1 MITLISIVIGLTD
14 LTKYEDA
21 TWLVES
27 SRKEGMIWGDQ
38 GRSLGPLQVGRAAHR
53 DALEFDPSIGGT
65 YLDCQHLDYSIKV
78 MRAYLA
84 RYCTER
90 RLGRKPTDFD
100 RARIWVGGP
109 RGPWRESSIP
119 YADRIMRAIK
129 DAKPVPA

>member
-27 SRKEGMIWGDQ
+27 SRKEGLIWGDQ
-38 GRSLGPLQVGRAAHR
+38 GRSLGPLQVSKACHH

-65 YLDCQHLDYSIKV
+65 YLDCQHLDYSIKI

-119 YADRIMRAIK
+119 YAKRIMEAMG
-129 DAKPVPA
+129 

>member
-27 SRKEGMIWGDQ
+27 SRKEGLIWGDQ
-38 GRSLGPLQVGRAAHR
+38 GRSLGPLQISKACWQ

-65 YLDCQHLDYSIKV
+65 YLDCQHLDYSIKI

-119 YADRIMRAIK
+119 YAKRIMEAMG
-129 DAKPVPA
+129 

>member
-38 GRSLGPLQVGRAAHR
+38 GRSLGPLQISKACWQ

-65 YLDCQHLDYSIKV
+65 YLDCQHLDYSIKI

-100 RARIWVGGP
+100 RARTWVGGP

-119 YADRIMRAIK
+119 YAKKIMGAMK
-129 DAKPVPA
+129 